1 MISEEMNRTLT
12 RTGPGSEAGAV
23 LRRYWQPVALV
34 DEFKGDRPVRPVTL
48 LGERLVAFRDK
59 DGTYGLIDRHCPHRG
74 ADLCYGRLE
83 DGGIR
88 CPFHGWRFGT
98 DGACLETPA
107 EPENSR
113 LHTRVRT
120 TAYPCIERNG
130 IVFGYLGPLA
140 DGEDPPEFPA
150 LDCFNAPETHTFAFK
165 GLIECNWLQA
175 LEVGIDPAHA
185 SFLHRYLED
194 DDPNEGYGKQFRDF
208 VGDTDIPMT
217 RILRDFPRPKIEVEE
232 TDFGL
237 QIRALRDLKGEAMHV
252 RITNQIFPQ
261 AIVIPMSN
269 EMTITQWHVPVD
281 DVTCYWYAIFTS
293 FGKPVD
299 HDLMREQRLQLYE
312 LPDYVP
318 KIGKRNNY
326 GFDAAEQ
333 DTRTYTGM
341 GDDINVHDQW
351 AVESPGPISDR
362 TKEHLGST
370 DKAIA
375 AYRRMLLRAIKAESG
390 EEEAP
395 LPILDCDGGPAS
407 VFGPPCIDTVAPL
420 EGWKEAWID
429 AERRRRD
436 AAPWSPASPQAA
448 E

>member
-1 MISEEMNRTLT
+1 M
-12 RTGPGSEAGAV
+12 
-23 LRRYWQPVALV
+23 
-34 DEFKGDRPVRPVTL
+34 
-48 LGERLVAFRDK
+48 
-59 DGTYGLIDRHCPHRG
+59 
-74 ADLCYGRLE
+74 
-83 DGGIR
+83 
-88 CPFHGWRFGT
+88 
-98 DGACLETPA
+98 PA

-113 LHTRVRT
+113 LHTRVKAT
-120 TAYPCIERNG
+120 SYPCVERNG
-130 IVFGYLGPLA
+130 IVFGYLGPL
-140 DGEDPPEFPA
+140 DETGGEPPEFPA
-150 LDCFNAPETHTFAFK
+150 LDCFSAPHSHAFAFK

-194 DDPNEGYGKQFRDF
+194 DDPNDGYGKQFRDF

-217 RILRDFPRPKIEVEE
+217 RILRDFPRPKIEVDE

-237 QIRALRDLKGEAMHV
+237 RIRALRDLNGEAMHV

-293 FGKPVD
+293 FKNPVD
-299 HDLMREQRLQLYE
+299 HTLMREQRLQLYE

-333 DTRTYTGM
+333 RDRTYTGM

-351 AVESPGPISDR
+351 AVESPGPIFDR
-362 TKEHLGST
+362 TQEHLGTT
-370 DKAIA
+370 DKAIVS
-375 AYRRMLLRAIKAESG
+375 YRRMLLRAIERL
-390 EEEAP
+390 EEAEETP
-395 LPILDCDGGPAS
+395 LPILETAGGPSAI
-407 VFGPPCIDTVAPL
+407 VGPPAIDTVAPIDA
-420 EGWKEAWID
+420 WKDAWVD
-429 AERRRRD
+429 AERQRKE
-436 AAPWSPASPQAA
+436 AAPWVPASPQAA